1 MIKHFSN
8 WLESV
13 PLLDH
18 SNEGATY
25 AFLDKMFIRFSVP
38 VEVLIDQSTIT
49 TLTSGLQLSVEC
61 KGT

>member
-1 MIKHFSN
+1 M
-8 WLESV
+8 
-13 PLLDH
+13 LDH